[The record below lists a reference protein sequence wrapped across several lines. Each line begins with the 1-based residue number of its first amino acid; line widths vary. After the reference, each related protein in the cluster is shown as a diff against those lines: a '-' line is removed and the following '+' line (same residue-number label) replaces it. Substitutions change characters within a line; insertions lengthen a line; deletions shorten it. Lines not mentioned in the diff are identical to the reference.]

1 MRNLSAAAAIVLAM
15 TLLVGCGADSADD
28 DPPATTPTLTDNPDS
43 SNTDS
48 PHTESPHTGSS
59 GPTEPLCS
67 DVWVDGEVLVKP
79 YAGCY
84 DADSDS
90 WVDADVTHCSS
101 GQRIV
106 TFADSFYAVPGRE
119 VVGVAGPLAA
129 DPDYTQMVAS
139 CTA

>member
-1 MRNLSAAAAIVLAM
+1 MRNLSAAAAIVLAA

-28 DPPATTPTLTDNPDS
+28 DPPATTPSLTD
-43 SNTDS
+43 T
-48 PHTESPHTGSS
+48 TESS

-67 DVWVDGEVLVKP
+67 DVWVEGEVLVKP
-79 YAGCY
+79 YAGCH
-84 DADSDS
+84 DAETDA
-90 WVDADVTHCSS
+90 WVDSDVTHCSS

-119 VVGVAGPLAA
+119 VVEVAGPLAD
-129 DPDYTQMVAS
+129 DPDFTQMLAS